1 MSTPK
6 KNAIL
11 VRLIGK
17 GINTLSELSP
27 KMAGRIAFDLFCTPR
42 KKTVKPEEVA
52 FLATA
57 DRHTELIAGKAFAL
71 YHWGFKGP
79 IVLLAHG
86 WESHSGRWRKV
97 APMLVQAGY
106 QVVAVDAPAHGRSSG
121 RRFTMIH
128 YAEVLRTLYQRL
140 GPIDTVIGHS
150 VGGAATIWA
159 MGTVSTAMRP
169 KKAVIMAAFSTLD
182 SIFEQARTR
191 VGISGR
197 AMQLLHQQFE
207 HKFKHPVAHFS
218 IERVAAQLGDVS
230 VLLLH
235 DRKDAVTH
243 YEHSVRLAAAWPN
256 AQLITTEGYGHGLT
270 APKVLETIFDFV
282 SGPVYHGS

>member
-6 KNAIL
+6 KNAFF
-11 VRLIGK
+11 VRMIGSS
-17 GINTLSELSP
+17 INTLSRISP
-27 KMAGRIAFDLFCTPR
+27 KTAGRVAFDLFCTPR
-42 KKTVKPEEVA
+42 KKVVKPEEIA

-57 DRHTELIAGKAFAL
+57 DRHTEVISGNSFAV

-97 APMLVQAGY
+97 APLLVQAGY

-150 VGGAATIWA
+150 VGGAAALWA
-159 MGTVSTAMRP
+159 LGTASPAMRP

-182 SIFEQARTR
+182 SVFEQARTR
-191 VGISGR
+191 VGISGK
-197 AMQLLHQQFE
+197 AMQLLHEQFE
-207 HKFKHPVAHFS
+207 HRFKHPVSYFS
-218 IERVAAQLGDVS
+218 IERVAAQLGDVRG
-230 VLLLH
+230 LLIH
-235 DRKDAVTH
+235 DRKDAVTSH
-243 YEHSVRLAAAWPN
+243 THSAVLAAAWPN
-256 AQLITTEGYGHGLT
+256 VQLITTDGYGHGLT
-270 APKVLETIFDFV
+270 APKVIETILDFV
-282 SGPVYHGS
+282 LDPVYHG